1 MPRRIFVT
9 DQPYPTTDDVRAQ
22 AAAAGATEI
31 VHGIGPGLEALGVT
45 TFGAH
50 ELADPPPPDPP
61 PATDSEKLAAARDA
75 LSVLDVIEAPV
86 TAADLADVLVDVKIA
101 LEG

>member
-1 MPRRIFVT
+1 MRRIYVKAPTEST
-9 DQPYPTTDDVRAQ
+9 DQARM
-22 AAAAGATEI
+22 AAAEFGATEVWSAI
-31 VHGIGPGLEALGVT
+31 TPRLAALGIES
-45 TFGAH
+45 FGLH
-50 ELADPPPPDPP
+50 EIPEPPPPPSAAPSAED
-61 PATDSEKLAAARDA
+61 KLTAARDA